1 MQCVTAVDG
10 HWLAEMGPMFFSV
23 KETGRSRMDKKREAI
38 EQQRD
43 MDAEMKIA
51 EEEMKAEKERELH
64 LEKQNAKKFD
74 IVTPGRLE
82 PNTPRRLP
90 SRFGL

>member
-10 HWLAEMGPMFFSV
+10 HWLAELGPMFFSV
-23 KETGRSRMDKKREAI
+23 KETSRTRQDKKRETI
-38 EQQRD
+38 EHIRD
-43 MDAEMKIA
+43 MDAEMKAA
-51 EEEMKAEKERELH
+51 EEEMRQEKEEL
-64 LEKQNAKKFD
+64 LNQEKQNAKKYE

>member
-10 HWLAEMGPMFFSV
+10 HWLAELGHIFFSF
-23 KETGRSRMDKKREAI
+23 KETARSRMEKKRETVEHI
-38 EQQRD
+38 RD
-43 MDAEMKIA
+43 MDAEMKEA
-51 EEEMKAEKERELH
+51 EEDMRKQKEEQAIQ
-64 LEKQNAKKFD
+64 EQQTAKKYE
-74 IVTPGRLE
+74 IVTPGRFE

>member
-23 KETGRSRMDKKREAI
+23 KETGRSRVDKKI
-38 EQQRD
+38 ETIEHLRD
-43 MDAEMKIA
+43 MDAEMKLA
-51 EEEMKAEKERELH
+51 EEELKRRKAQQIIQDEQKT
-64 LEKQNAKKFD
+64 KKYN
-74 IVTPGRLE
+74 IATPGRVE
-82 PNTPRRLP
+82 AGTPRRAP

>member
-10 HWLAEMGPMFFSV
+10 HWLAELGPMFFSV
-23 KETGRSRMDKKREAI
+23 KETGRSRQDKKREAI

-51 EEEMKAEKERELH
+51 EEEMKAEREQQLL
-64 LEKQNAKKFD
+64 LEKQKAKKYD

>member
-64 LEKQNAKKFD
+64 LEKQKAKKFD

>member
-23 KETGRSRMDKKREAI
+23 KETARTRMDKKRQTI
-38 EQQRD
+38 EHIRD
-43 MDAEMKIA
+43 MDAEMKQA
-51 EEEMKAEKERELH
+51 EEDIKQEKEEQLH
-64 LEKQNAKKFD
+64 REKQKAKKYD
-74 IVTPGRLE
+74 IVTPGKSE
-82 PNTPRRLP
+82 PNTPRRTP